1 MKKLVLTSVFLAIV
15 VIVLGAYTRLS
26 DAGLGCPDWPGC
38 YGNLVVPSQPDK
50 VNAAEQAFPER
61 PLEAFKAWVEMVH
74 RYFAG
79 LLGLLILAIAVVSVR
94 KRFAGFES
102 VHSPVKLPLLI
113 LVLVI
118 GQAALGMWTVT
129 MNLMPVV
136 VMGHLL
142 GGFTILSL
150 LFLLLLRLRNSTHAS
165 PTFYRQDILAKGF
178 GKLAAFAIVVLVTQI
193 ALGGWTSANYAALAC
208 TQLPVCEGEWVSRLD
223 FADAFSV
230 PEADNYEYGKHGYEG
245 RMTIHITHRIGA
257 IITFLY
263 LGWLALTLYR
273 KAASNA
279 VKHISAVV
287 LAVLTVQ
294 VLLGISNVVYK
305 LPIVVAVL
313 HNAVAA
319 ILLLSLVA
327 LNYNLFRKT

>member
-1 MKKLVLTSVFLAIV
+1 
-15 VIVLGAYTRLS
+15 
-26 DAGLGCPDWPGC
+26 
-38 YGNLVVPSQPDK
+38 
-50 VNAAEQAFPER
+50 
-61 PLEAFKAWVEMVH
+61 
-74 RYFAG
+74 
-79 LLGLLILAIAVVSVR
+79 
-94 KRFAGFES
+94 
-102 VHSPVKLPLLI
+102 
-113 LVLVI
+113 
-118 GQAALGMWTVT
+118 
-129 MNLMPVV
+129 
-136 VMGHLL
+136 
-142 GGFTILSL
+142 
-150 LFLLLLRLRNSTHAS
+150 
-165 PTFYRQDILAKGF
+165 
-178 GKLAAFAIVVLVTQI
+178 
-193 ALGGWTSANYAALAC
+193 
-208 TQLPVCEGEWVSRLD
+208 
-223 FADAFSV
+223 
-230 PEADNYEYGKHGYEG
+230 
-245 RMTIHITHRIGA
+245 MTIHITHRIGA